1 MKYFYKLIH
10 FCEIDKKAAEVFC
23 KLHNVSILK
32 NLWDITTIKLSLL
45 SYINFLVG
53 GSPCQDF
60 SIAGKCQ
67 GSKYRC
73 KSCNAE
79 YNPLTVH
86 YTRRHLCPECGSKRL
101 ERTRSSLLVYWLKL
115 LHGTKPKVAFFE
127 NVKNLLSKNF
137 KDVFDLFVKE
147 IEEYGYNVYY
157 KVLNAKDYGIPQ
169 NRERVFLIAIRKD
182 CDNGLFKFWEPL
194 IDRKTFEDILD
205 PCAHVFENTDDRIVI
220 DDKIMPYV
228 KRNIERDKEL
238 IVNTDKNI
246 LRLEA
251 KSGFQD
257 NVVGINYAPA
267 LTASNHSTIVLQK
280 TQIGQ
285 EERYYIKKL
294 SASESLRMMGFTKED
309 YEAASEVA
317 SDSQIYKQAGNS
329 IVVDPLYYTLKALFN
344 AMPYLFEDVRLLST
358 FSGIGS
364 FERSIKKVID
374 EANALAVEGGG
385 LLE

>member
-10 FCEIDKKAAEVFC
+10 FCEIDKKAVAVFC

-32 NLWDITTIKLSLL
+32 NLWDITAIRLYML

-60 SIAGKCQ
+60 SLSGRKLGAM
-67 GSKYRC
+67 YRC
-73 KSCNAE
+73 ASCGTE

-86 YTRRHLCPECGSKRL
+86 YKKRHLCPRCGSKKI
-101 ERTRSSLLVYWLKL
+101 EKTRSSLLVYWLKL

-137 KDVFDLFVKE
+137 RDVFDLFVKE

-169 NRERVFLIAIRKD
+169 NRERVFLVAIRKD
-182 CDNGLFKFWEPL
+182 CDNHRFEFPEKLSVG
-194 IDRKTFEDILD
+194 KTFDDILD
-205 PCAHVFENTDDRIVI
+205 DCSHVFEDTDERIVI

-228 KRNIERDKEL
+228 KRNVERDKEL
-238 IVNTDKNI
+238 IVNSDKNI
-246 LRLEA
+246 LRLEV

-257 NVVGINYAPA
+257 NVVGINYAPT

-280 TQIGQ
+280 AQIGQ
-285 EERYYIKKL
+285 EERYYIKRL

-329 IVVDPLYYTLKALFN
+329 IVVEPLYYTLKALFN

-358 FSGIGS
+358 FSGIGA
-364 FERSIKKVID
+364 FERAMQRVID
-374 EANALAVEGGG
+374 EANTLALEGGD